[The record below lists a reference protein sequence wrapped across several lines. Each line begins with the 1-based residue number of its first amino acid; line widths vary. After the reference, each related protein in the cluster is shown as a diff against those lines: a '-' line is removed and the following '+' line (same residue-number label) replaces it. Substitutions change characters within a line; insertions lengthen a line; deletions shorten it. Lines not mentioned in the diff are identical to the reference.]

1 MLTADVSGGESKFW
15 CCKEQYYTGMWTI
28 RSINHGKLDVAKQ
41 ETARVNVDTLE
52 ISEFKWTEAGKF
64 NSDDC
69 YICYYGQE
77 SLRRMEEPSESIM
90 KCSTWV

>member
-1 MLTADVSGGESKFW
+1 
-15 CCKEQYYTGMWTI
+15 MWTI